1 MTPAADAGKGGGRAA
16 SAAAAPAAAFGLVP
30 SSTTDRKD
38 ELTIDRFGSRY
49 RRLKKNVITSCRLL
63 RDSRERD
70 GVRYFLAM
78 LTLTYAPGIA
88 WKPTHLPELHKRVRE
103 YLRYRNHR
111 YSYVWVCELQRRGA
125 PHYHI
130 LIWLP
135 WGIRLPKADLF
146 GWWPHGSTNIEKVE
160 KPIGYMIKYLS
171 KTQDDI
177 HRYAK
182 GQRTHGSGGLD
193 DIDKI
198 ERRWWLSP
206 SYVRKHWPDKDDDVR
221 PAAGGG
227 WVARRTG
234 EWIDSPWEFVCFI
247 PFVGAVIRRRAART
261 PAL

>member
-1 MTPAADAGKGGGRAA
+1 MTPADAGKGGGRAA
-16 SAAAAPAAAFGLVP
+16 SAAAAPAVAFGLVP

-38 ELTIDRFGSRY
+38 ELTIDRFESRY

-88 WKPTHLPELHKRVRE
+88 WKPTHLPELHKRIRE

-111 YSYVWVCELQRRGA
+111 YSYVWVCELQQRGA

-171 KTQDDI
+171 KTQDEI
-177 HRYAK
+177 HRYVK

-206 SYVRKHWPDKDDDVR
+206 SYVRQHWPDKADDVR
-221 PAAGGG
+221 PATGGG

-234 EWIDSPWEFVCFI
+234 EWIDSQWEFVCFV
-247 PFVGAVIRRRAART
+247 PLVGAVIRRRVNLT
-261 PAL
+261 D